1 MAVSRRW
8 TSIAIALASA
18 ALLAAC
24 GGNDTDD
31 VSPATPD
38 GAAIDGSADAD
49 SGALS
54 MGSDGLG
61 DNSET
66 RLLAQYQL
74 RERPAVPVVWVAHEV
89 RLAAGGS
96 IEHGHELA
104 FVYGVEGESALETE
118 DAREVIAPGAGA
130 AVPAGA
136 THVHEAGAE
145 GATFWEMRLA
155 PPGAPLPGGYGAA
168 RLVFES
174 EQVSGIP
181 ESPRA
186 VFVSVVLPPGGETI
200 VHTHPGPEFIYQL
213 SGRIDYQ
220 NADKLIE
227 GLARGGAEGIA
238 AEVAVQKRNP
248 FMGSAEFLSWF
259 LVDPERP
266 FATAARFDA
275 DGSRGPNLALL
286 ANGARVSGASSNF
299 GGGSDSSMFGAT
311 RAIDGDIRTEWSSD
325 GDGTAAWI
333 EIELPQRTHVHGL
346 GFWTRTMG
354 ASAEIQSF
362 RVITDSGE
370 IFGPF
375 QLSGPDAIQYVDTDF
390 VAIRLRFEAV
400 ETTGGNTGVI
410 EIEVYGEPEG

>member
-8 TSIAIALASA
+8 TAIAIALTYA

-24 GGNDTDD
+24 GGNDADEGR
-31 VSPATPD
+31 PATSD
-38 GAAIDGSADAD
+38 GAATGGSANQD
-49 SGALS
+49 SRGLS

-61 DNSET
+61 DSSET

-74 RERPAVPVVWVAHEV
+74 RERPAGPVVWAAHEV

-96 IEHGHELA
+96 IEHGHEFA
-104 FVYGVEGESALETE
+104 FVYGAEGNSTVASEG
-118 DAREVIAPGAGA
+118 AREEIVLGAGA

-136 THVHEAGAE
+136 THVHEAGADE
-145 GATFWEMRLA
+145 ATFWEVRLA
-155 PPGAPLPGGYGAA
+155 LPGAPLPEGYGAA
-168 RLVFES
+168 SLVFES
-174 EQVSGIP
+174 EELSGIP

-220 NADKLIE
+220 NADRLIG

-266 FATAARFDA
+266 FATAARFDT
-275 DGSRGPNLALL
+275 DGARGPNLALL

-299 GGGSDSSMFGAT
+299 GGGSDGSMFGAT

-325 GDGTAAWI
+325 GDGAAAWI

-354 ASAEIQSF
+354 TSAEIQSF

-400 ETTGGNTGVI
+400 ETTGGNTGAI
-410 EIEVYGEPEG
+410 EIEVYGEPAK